1 MNNEIIREIE
11 NSQLK
16 SDIPEFKVG
25 DTVKVY
31 AKIVEGSKERIQM
44 FEGIVLKRNIYCKK
58 SILWR
63 RC

>member
-1 MNNEIIREIE
+1 MNYEVIREIE

-16 SDIPEFKVG
+16 TDIPEFKVG

-44 FEGIVLKRNIYCKK
+44 FEGVVLKRQGG
-58 SILWR
+58 S
-63 RC
+63 